1 MRQANVE
8 GNFGIGNKSLLRLLN
23 FHKDKTSGRGTLVE
37 LYGNED
43 KSESNTIESIYR
55 PSIYNG
61 DLTSVKM

>member
-43 KSESNTIESIYR
+43 RSESNTIESI
-55 PSIYNG
+55 
-61 DLTSVKM
+61 